1 MNAQKR
7 DMRYEAR
14 PPGIGADLS
23 GRGSR
28 CEIREMNASRPGGQA
43 GSETGGAVV
52 RYEMWGARYR
62 GDFDECWP
70 MRGQM

>member
-14 PPGIGADLS
+14 PPGIGADLRA
-23 GRGSR
+23 RGSR
-28 CEIREMNASRPGGQA
+28 YEIREMNAPRPGREVGERDRRSRCEIRDA
-43 GSETGGAVV
+43 GRAVP
-52 RYEMWGARYR
+52 
-62 GDFDECWP
+62 GDFHECWP